1 MIQLNRS
8 VKQVSK
14 KVNNI
19 KELKIMDNKLQKKLK
34 NIEVKLRDNMRNFTT
49 SQWEIPNWIPTW
61 PNDHYLQI
69 QLDFD
74 RMEQV
79 ILEHPSELMMDL
91 IKKNPKLTKIFDDL
105 EDEYDE
111 KIMDKFYSL
120 YKEKN
125 DV

>member
-1 MIQLNRS
+1 
-8 VKQVSK
+8 
-14 KVNNI
+14 
-19 KELKIMDNKLQKKLK
+19 MDNKLQKKLK
-34 NIEVKLRDNMRNFTT
+34 DIEVKLRDNMRELYYHHNGKYPTE
-49 SQWEIPNWIPTW
+49 SQLDRIY
-61 PNDHYLQI
+61 DHYLQI

-74 RMEQV
+74 RMEKV
-79 ILEHPSELMMDL
+79 ILEPTSELMMDL

-120 YKEKN
+120 YKEKD